1 MDRITGTVA
10 KLNTSALA
18 KLFPSYD
25 PESPQRKPNQ
35 VDFPLGHDYFGLF
48 PKYEEAKC
56 GENLS
61 IMWAG
66 GDLESAFKVPTPI
79 WLKETEYDSNL
90 VKTIHNSA
98 IKYDAYHVYLYTH
111 PEFQPDCVS
120 LVEVFDNSEKHVIS
134 ENQTD
139 VIESLIG
146 RLCQT
151 KSGKLHLC

>member
-1 MDRITGTVA
+1 MDRITGPVA

-25 PESPQRKPNQ
+25 PESPQRKTNQ
-35 VDFPLGHDYFGLF
+35 VDILLGHNYFGSF
-48 PKYEEAKC
+48 PKYGEAKC

-61 IMWAG
+61 IMWG
-66 GDLESAFKVPTPI
+66 EFRICLRGTHPDLVEQS
-79 WLKETEYDSNL
+79 EYDLNL

-98 IKYDAYHVYLYTH
+98 IKHEAYKVYLHTH

-120 LVEVFDNSEKHVIS
+120 PVEVFDKSEKHVIS
-134 ENQTD
+134 KNQTD

-151 KSGKLHLC
+151 SFVLKT